1 MQIFLSFIRILS
13 DAIDKSREIWSAAIE
28 LAHLMQTAA
37 GFQGKLGEKGRGGG
51 RGVRQ
56 PGAPRAER
64 CRNVAGTLPEDGYYA
79 NEFREPRQFAA
90 LLPSGS
96 TRRLTQGQARVRQ
109 PDDFA
114 RLLNLSHQLYAN
126 HGRIL
131 CKFDT
136 DVTG

>member
-1 MQIFLSFIRILS
+1 MQIFLSFILILS

-51 RGVRQ
+51 RGGFGNPARHV
-56 PGAPRAER
+56 
-64 CRNVAGTLPEDGYYA
+64 RNVAGTLPEDGYYA

>member
-1 MQIFLSFIRILS
+1 MIQFLHFIGPLIDEGWTFSFLPFMQIFLSFIRILS

-64 CRNVAGTLPEDGYYA
+64 CRNVAGG
-79 NEFREPRQFAA
+79 
-90 LLPSGS
+90 
-96 TRRLTQGQARVRQ
+96 
-109 PDDFA
+109 
-114 RLLNLSHQLYAN
+114 RLLCKRVPRTAPIRSLASVWIDAKVDARPGEGSAT
-126 HGRIL
+126 GRL
-131 CKFDT
+131 CAVIKS
-136 DVTG
+136 